1 MNKRE
6 INNKDEFRCGQFYDS
21 LIHFLEYQSNPFY
34 RTDEMGVYDACF
46 YVEIEEKE
54 YPIVG
59 IKKLYC
65 STEEEIA
72 KQHLFYWNRN
82 DVPISILILP
92 GEVRLY
98 NNFSCKKGK
107 ALLYKIQDANKMC
120 NCSLLNDL
128 KASQIVTK
136 VVWER
141 LAELSN
147 PGERVDKQLLFN
159 LKSTVLQAC
168 NEYGMELEK
177 AYNFMSQCI
186 FIKYLEDRNMLTKK
200 AFEKWNVNSYTQL
213 LEQGNSLLLKKKI

>member
-1 MNKRE
+1 
-6 INNKDEFRCGQFYDS
+6 
-21 LIHFLEYQSNPFY
+21 
-34 RTDEMGVYDACF
+34 
-46 YVEIEEKE
+46 
-54 YPIVG
+54 
-59 IKKLYC
+59 
-65 STEEEIA
+65 
-72 KQHLFYWNRN
+72 
-82 DVPISILILP
+82 
-92 GEVRLY
+92 
-98 NNFSCKKGK
+98 
-107 ALLYKIQDANKMC
+107 MC

-213 LEQGNSLLLKKKI
+213 LEQGNSEYIYEIFCFKKYNITISISSICKRNIC